1 MLDIAYLRKGVVFL
15 RYSYCIDMMFAEMDF
30 YKRFEYA
37 KKCGA
42 DAVEFWKW
50 SNKDIV
56 RVKEELAKNEL
67 SFSIFNIDCKD
78 EQLSYDLSRGIL
90 NAGRK
95 EEFILALKESIPVY
109 KELDAKGMIVL
120 IGETLDIPYEEQID
134 NIVKCLEAT
143 VPIIEKENVTLL
155 LEPLNDIDRQ
165 NYFLPRSKEV
175 FEIIKQVNSPNVKI
189 LLDLYHE
196 QLMAGNLI
204 NTIKENL
211 PYIGHVHVADVPE
224 RHEPGTG
231 EIHFQEIFK
240 QLKEISYD
248 EYVGFEF
255 RSTIDSEK
263 LIKYMEDYQ
272 I

>member
-1 MLDIAYLRKGVVFL
+1 M

-42 DAVEFWKW
+42 NAVEFWKW

-56 RVKEELAKNEL
+56 KVKEELVKNEI
-67 SFSIFNIDCKD
+67 SFSVFNIDCKD
-78 EQLSYDLSRGIL
+78 EKISYDLSRGIL

-109 KELDAKGMIVL
+109 KELNANGMIVL

-134 NIVKCLEAT
+134 NIVKCLKAA
-143 VPIIEKENVTLL
+143 VPIIEKENITLL
-155 LEPLNDIDRQ
+155 LEPLNDIDRK

-175 FEIIKQVNSPNVKI
+175 FEIIRKVNSSNIKI

-196 QLMAGNLI
+196 QLMAGNLM
-204 NTIKENL
+204 NTIKEKISH
-211 PYIGHVHVADVPE
+211 IGHIHVADVPG

-231 EIHFQEIFK
+231 EINYKGILEC
-240 QLKEISYD
+240 LKELNY
-248 EYVGFEF
+248 ENYVGFEF
-255 RSTIDSEK
+255 RSTIDSEG
-263 LIKYMEDYQ
+263 LVKYMEEYQ
-272 I
+272 L

>member
-1 MLDIAYLRKGVVFL
+1 
-15 RYSYCIDMMFAEMDF
+15 MMFAEMDF

-42 DAVEFWKW
+42 NAVEFWKW

-56 RVKEELAKNEL
+56 KVKEELVKSEF
-67 SFSIFNIDCKD
+67 SFSVFNIDCKD
-78 EQLSYDLSRGIL
+78 EKLSYDLSRGIL

-109 KELDAKGMIVL
+109 KELNANGMIVL

-134 NIVKCLEAT
+134 NIAKCLETA
-143 VPIIEKENVTLL
+143 VPIIEKENITLL
-155 LEPLNDIDRQ
+155 LEPLNDIDRK

-175 FEIIKQVNSPNVKI
+175 FEIIRKVNSPNIKI

-196 QLMAGNLI
+196 QLMAGNLM
-204 NTIKENL
+204 NTIKENISH
-211 PYIGHVHVADVPE
+211 IGHIHVADVPG

-231 EIHFQEIFK
+231 EINYKGIFEY
-240 QLKEISYD
+240 LKELNY
-248 EYVGFEF
+248 ENYVGFEF
-255 RSTIDSEK
+255 RSTIDSES
-263 LIKYMEDYQ
+263 LVNYMEEYQ
-272 I
+272 L